1 MADDAENPTCF
12 TEQCV
17 VSFLLRELGE
27 DIGAASGNDL
37 FESEPAA
44 AGGTRGNDIS
54 AQLERCA
61 YVRVSAGR
69 AKQVSLAPLLYLM

>member
-27 DIGAASGNDL
+27 DTGAASGNDL

-44 AGGTRGNDIS
+44 TGGTRGNDLS
-54 AQLERCA
+54 ARLERC
-61 YVRVSAGR
+61 VGKFHLFS
-69 AKQVSLAPLLYLM
+69 SSCSDEEM